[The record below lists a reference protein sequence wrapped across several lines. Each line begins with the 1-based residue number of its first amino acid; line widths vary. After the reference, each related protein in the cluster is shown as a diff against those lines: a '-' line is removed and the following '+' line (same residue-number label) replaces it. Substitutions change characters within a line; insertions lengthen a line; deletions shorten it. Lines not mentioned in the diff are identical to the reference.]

1 MVPMVRKTPRGRR
14 WHSGGMRLSVLDRAN
29 SLTGDSDA
37 TALRRVVEHA
47 RDVEKLGFSRFL
59 VAEHHAVPG
68 LPGSQPGMLAMACAA
83 ATDRIRIG
91 TAGIMLPD
99 HQPLIVAEQIA
110 TLEALHPARIDAGIG
125 SSLGFTAPVRAALR
139 QGDVATLKARYPDDL
154 RELLSYLDG
163 TGAVTARPQA
173 GGTPVW
179 LLAGFRSAL
188 LAAELGLGVILGGPN
203 QVAAAQLYRENF
215 RPGRI
220 DAPSVILSANVAVAP
235 TAEAARDL
243 LRPEAWAKARAR
255 STGSFN
261 LLRGDLPVG
270 PERRRMEETGLG
282 PRTLGDVE
290 KQLRG
295 FSTPRSGGTPRHR
308 RHERPRGR
316 AESML
321 AGCQRMRCRL
331 LAWKVGSSA
340 A

>member
-1 MVPMVRKTPRGRR
+1 MVSMVRKTPRGRR

-110 TLEALHPARIDAGIG
+110 TLEVLHPARIDAGIG

-220 DAPSVILSANVAVAP
+220 DAPSVILSATVAVAP

-243 LRPEAWAKARAR
+243 LLPEAWAQARAR
-255 STGSFN
+255 TTGSFDP
-261 LLRGDLPVG
+261 LQPVADLPETTAR
-270 PERRRMEETGLG
+270 ERRRMEETLASAIHGT
-282 PRTLGDVE
+282 PGDVE
-290 KQLRG
+290 KQLRELLDAAG
-295 FSTPRSGGTPRHR
+295 AEELLVTGGMSDLG
-308 RHERPRGR
+308 GR
-316 AESML
+316 AESE
-321 AGCQRMRCRL
+321 RL
-331 LAWKVGSSA
+331 LAGMLSG
-340 A
+340 

>member
-83 ATDRIRIG
+83 VTSDIRIG

-110 TLEALHPARIDAGIG
+110 TLEALHPTRIDAGIG
-125 SSLGFTAPVRAALR
+125 SSLGFTAPVRKALR
-139 QGDVATLKARYPDDL
+139 QGDVAELQARYPDDL
-154 RELLSYLDG
+154 RELLGYLAG
-163 TGAVTARPQA
+163 SGAVTARPQP

-188 LAAELGLGVILGGPN
+188 LAAELGLGVILGGPD
-203 QVAAAQLYRENF
+203 QVAAARLYRENF
-215 RPGRI
+215 RPGLI
-220 DAPSVILSANVAVAP
+220 DAPSVILSANVAVASSG
-235 TAEAARDL
+235 AAARDL
-243 LRPEAWAKARAR
+243 LLPEAFAQARAR
-255 STGSFN
+255 TTGSFDP
-261 LLRGDLPVG
+261 LLPLADLPE
-270 PERRRMEETGLG
+270 PTAQERRRMAETL
-282 PRTLGDVE
+282 RTSVYGEAGDVE
-290 KQLRG
+290 KQLQELLDAAG
-295 FSTPRSGGTPRHR
+295 AEEVLVTGGMSDLA
-308 RHERPRGR
+308 GR
-316 AESML
+316 AESE
-321 AGCQRMRCRL
+321 RL
-331 LAWKVGSSA
+331 LAGMISG
-340 A
+340 

>member
-1 MVPMVRKTPRGRR
+1 
-14 WHSGGMRLSVLDRAN
+14 MRLSVLDRAT

-37 TALRRVVEHA
+37 TALQRVVAHA
-47 RDVEKLGFSRFL
+47 RDAEKLGFSRFF

-68 LPGSQPGMLAMACAA
+68 LPGSQPAMLVVACAA

-139 QGDVATLKARYPDDL
+139 QGDVAELQARYPSDL

-163 TGAVTARPQA
+163 TAAVTARPRA
-173 GGTPVW
+173 GDTPVW

-203 QVAAAQLYRENF
+203 QVAAARLYRENF

-220 DAPSVILSANVAVAP
+220 DAPSVILSNTVAVAP
-235 TAEAARDL
+235 TTSAARDL
-243 LRPEAWAKARAR
+243 LLPEAYAQARAR
-255 STGSFN
+255 TTGSFDP
-261 LLRGDLPVG
+261 LLPVADLPE
-270 PERRRMEETGLG
+270 PTAQERRRMDEALTSAIHGT
-282 PRTLGDVE
+282 PGDVE
-290 KQLRG
+290 KQLRKLLDAAG
-295 FSTPRSGGTPRHR
+295 AEELLVTGGMSDL
-308 RHERPRGR
+308 RGR
-316 AESML
+316 AESE
-321 AGCQRMRCRL
+321 RL
-331 LAWKVGSSA
+331 LAGMLSG
-340 A
+340 

>member
-179 LLAGFRSAL
+179 MLAGFRSVL
-188 LAAELGLGVILGGPN
+188 LAAELGLGVILGGPD
-203 QVAAAQLYRENF
+203 QVGAARLYRENF

-220 DAPSVILSANVAVAP
+220 DAPQIILSANVAVADTP
-235 TAEAARDL
+235 EAARDL
-243 LRPEAWAKARAR
+243 LLPEAWAQAHAR
-255 STGSFN
+255 STGSFGP
-261 LLRGDLPVG
+261 LLPVADLPD
-270 PERRRMEETGLG
+270 PTAQEQRRMEQILASAIHGT
-282 PRTLGDVE
+282 PGDVD
-290 KQLRG
+290 KQLRELLDAAG
-295 FSTPRSGGTPRHR
+295 AEELLVTGGMSDLP
-308 RHERPRGR
+308 GR
-316 AESML
+316 AESE
-321 AGCQRMRCRL
+321 RL
-331 LAWKVGSSA
+331 LAGMLSG
-340 A
+340 

>member
-83 ATDRIRIG
+83 VTSDIRIG

-220 DAPSVILSANVAVAP
+220 DAPSVILSATVAVAP

-243 LRPEAWAKARAR
+243 LLPEAYAQARAR
-255 STGSFN
+255 TTGSFDP
-261 LLRGDLPVG
+261 LLPVADLPE
-270 PERRRMEETGLG
+270 PTAQERRRMEETLASAIHGT
-282 PRTLGDVE
+282 PGDVE
-290 KQLRG
+290 KQLRELLEAAG
-295 FSTPRSGGTPRHR
+295 AEELLVTGGMSDLG
-308 RHERPRGR
+308 GR
-316 AESML
+316 AESE
-321 AGCQRMRCRL
+321 RL
-331 LAWKVGSSA
+331 LAGMLSG
-340 A
+340 